1 MINEGAK
8 IVEIISGD
16 IKESDLILP
25 KSIISFTMR
34 ENTTLESIP
43 SNAFSHNSNLQ
54 IVNIYIQIMIL
65 LLKKKHFLFALHY
78 NNSVLFEVYFLITTS
93 FSYSM

>member
-34 ENTTLESIP
+34 ENTTLDSIP

-65 LLKKKHFLFALHY
+65 LLKKKHFLFAL
-78 NNSVLFEVYFLITTS
+78 N
-93 FSYSM
+93 

>member
-54 IVNIYIQIMIL
+54 IVNIYT
-65 LLKKKHFLFALHY
+65 
-78 NNSVLFEVYFLITTS
+78 NNDFVIKEEAFS
-93 FSYSM
+93 FCT